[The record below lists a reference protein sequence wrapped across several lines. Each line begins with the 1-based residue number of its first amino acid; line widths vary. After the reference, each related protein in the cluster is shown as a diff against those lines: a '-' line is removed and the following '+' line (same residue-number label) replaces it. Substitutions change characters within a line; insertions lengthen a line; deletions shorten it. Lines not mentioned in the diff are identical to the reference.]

1 MPAARVVIYAA
12 TCVAL
17 ALVFRSIIG
26 RPPPLAIASGLAV
39 AYVALFMA
47 GVLFIRLRMFVD
59 ALVRGPRGAR
69 GVALTFD
76 DGPHPVH
83 TRKVLDALDEH
94 GAKATFFVVA
104 KKAERHPEL
113 VKEIVAR
120 GHALGLHSYAHARLM
135 AMWPASR
142 IRADLEKG
150 LEILERITGERPSL
164 YRPPI
169 GHSSPTL
176 ARVVDELDLV
186 TVGWTVSGHDGV
198 ASAREER
205 VAARV
210 AGALADGVIVALHDA
225 PEHGDREPAGVRAL
239 PEILAAVRAAKLEI
253 TPLAAWADE

>member
-1 MPAARVVIYAA
+1 MPAARVVLYAA

-17 ALVFRSIIG
+17 AVVLRSILG
-26 RPPPLAIASGLAV
+26 KPPPLALAISLSV

-59 ALVRGPRGAR
+59 ALVRGPKGAR

-83 TRKVLDALDEH
+83 TRKVLEVLDEH

-104 KKAERHPEL
+104 KKAEQHPTL
-113 VKEIVAR
+113 VKEILAR
-120 GHALGLHSYAHARLM
+120 GHALGLHSYAHPRLM
-135 AMWPASR
+135 AMWPAGR

-150 LEILERITGERPSL
+150 IETLERISGKRPSL

-169 GHSSPTL
+169 GHSSPSL
-176 ARVVDELDLV
+176 ARVVEELDLV

-205 VAARV
+205 VASRV
-210 AGALADGVIVALHDA
+210 TDALADGVIVALHDA

-239 PEILAAVRAAKLEI
+239 PEILAAARAAKLEI
-253 TPLAAWADE
+253 MPLPAWADE